1 MVDVFLFNGF
11 IISGDSNLRNCKR
24 VWGMSNTINNIP
36 MYSTGLYM
44 CVETPDGSVL
54 AFTDTVNTQ
63 KEVNNVIETI
73 KNSSNF
79 TIQLNFSN
87 SSTSNFFNNTNE
99 TFLFNKILQ
108 IIQMFLKIYL
118 YIILLRHL
126 VF

>member
-1 MVDVFLFNGF
+1 MTYTRIIIWWLFFLFNGF

-54 AFTDTVNTQ
+54 ALTDNINPPEEIKSVVNLL
-63 KEVNNVIETI
+63 

-79 TIQLNFSN
+79 TNHTKFLSN
-87 SSTSNFFNNTNE
+87 SSTSNFFNQT
-99 TFLFNKILQ
+99 L
-108 IIQMFLKIYL
+108 
-118 YIILLRHL
+118 
-126 VF
+126 